1 MQHSLSKTLNIR
13 IGLVILCVNIIIS
26 IIFLAFS
33 VRLAENDFNKNIE
46 LQTKHLSDAFTQQLW
61 FFDLNATQKLSV
73 LALDAPD
80 IMGLRILDHNKKVI
94 INEGSFQGK
103 SVVHITNELR
113 YGGQTLVGFIEIA
126 FVNIAWMKQRN
137 VIFFTV
143 LCMVGVTLVTTFLF
157 ITALLGRHLVQPLKD
172 LQQDMVLLAD
182 GKFRQSNLRG
192 QKKEIQNIID
202 VFNKMASALAQRE
215 KDQLKTEQ
223 KLRESQE
230 RYISLF
236 SGSKDSIF
244 TTTKEGVFVDINPA
258 MLTLLGY
265 TEKEIEKIIAPDIYE
280 SREERAALLKT
291 LERQGSVDDYQV
303 NLLTKDGRIRN
314 CLLSASLWEGAAGEL
329 LGYQGIIR
337 DITEQKR
344 LEGQVYQ
351 AQKMEAI
358 GTLAGG
364 IAHDFNNILSII
376 LGYTDLARED
386 APSDSKFAGDL
397 DKVLEA
403 GKRAKNLVQQ
413 ILAFSRQTEIERIPI
428 QLQSLVKEALKML
441 RSSIPTTIEIR
452 ENIDST
458 CGVVLADPTQ
468 VNQILMNLC
477 TNANHAMEESG
488 GILTIALNS
497 IHVDKGD
504 RFLPLNSEPGEYVLL
519 TVSDTGS
526 GIGPDVLDKIFDP
539 YFTTKEV
546 GKGTGLGLAIIHGII
561 VDYGGA
567 IIVESELG
575 KGTTFHVY
583 FPVVEQEELTLR
595 KSAGKI
601 TMGNERILFVDDEEL
616 LIEMGQDMLERLGYR
631 VTVRS
636 NSLDALA
643 TFQNDPDAFDV
654 IITDQTM
661 PGMTGADL
669 ARRML
674 QIRSDI
680 PIILCTGYSNLID
693 EQKAKSLGIKEFTL
707 KPLTKGLISKLL
719 RKVLDA
725 S

>member
-1 MQHSLSKTLNIR
+1 MQHSLGKTLNIR
-13 IGLVILCVNIIIS
+13 IGLVILCVNIVIS
-26 IIFLAFS
+26 IIFFAFS
-33 VRLAENDFNKNIE
+33 VRLAENDFNNNIE

-61 FFDLNATQKLSV
+61 LFDLNATQKLSV
-73 LALDAPD
+73 LALDASD
-80 IMGLRILDHNKKVI
+80 IMGLRLLDHNKKI
-94 INEGSFQGK
+94 IIDEGSFQGK
-103 SVVHITNELR
+103 SVVHISNELR

-126 FVNIAWMKQRN
+126 FVNIEWIKQKN

-143 LCMVGVTLVTTFLF
+143 LCMVGTTLVTTFLF
-157 ITALLGRHLVQPLKD
+157 ITFLLGRHLVQPLKN
-172 LQQDMVLLAD
+172 LQQDMVSLAD

-192 QKKEIQNIID
+192 QKREIQNIID

-236 SGSKDSIF
+236 NGSKDSIF

-265 TEKEIEKIIAPDIYE
+265 TEKEVEKIIASEIYE
-280 SREERAALLKT
+280 SRDDRVSFLKT
-291 LERQGSVDDYQV
+291 LESEGSVDDYKV
-303 NLLTKDGRIRN
+303 NLLTKDGKIKN
-314 CLLSASLWEGAAGEL
+314 CLLSASLWKGAAGEL
-329 LGYQGIIR
+329 LGYQGIVR

-386 APSDSKFAGDL
+386 APPDSKFASDL

-403 GKRAKNLVQQ
+403 GKRAKDLVQQ
-413 ILAFSRQTEIERIPI
+413 ILAFSRQAEIERIPI
-428 QLQSLVKEALKML
+428 QLQSLIKEALKML

-452 ENIDST
+452 ENIDSKS
-458 CGVVLADPTQ
+458 GVVLADPTQ
-468 VNQILMNLC
+468 INQILMNLC

-497 IHVDKGD
+497 IHVDKSD
-504 RFLPLNSEPGEYVLL
+504 RLLSLNIEPGEYVLL
-519 TVSDTGS
+519 TVADTGS

-567 IIVESELG
+567 ITVESEVG
-575 KGTTFHVY
+575 KGTTFRVY
-583 FPVVEQEELTLR
+583 FPVVEQEELTII
-595 KSAGKI
+595 KGVGKI
-601 TMGNERILFVDDEEL
+601 PMGNERILFVDDEEL
-616 LIEMGQDMLERLGYR
+616 LIEMGQDMLERLGYS

-643 TFQNDPDAFDV
+643 TFQNDPAAFDV

-674 QIRSDI
+674 QIRPDI

-693 EQKAKSLGIKEFTL
+693 EKTAKSLGVKEFTL
-707 KPLTKGLISKLL
+707 KPLTKGTIAKLL
-719 RKVLDA
+719 RKVLDEL
-725 S
+725 